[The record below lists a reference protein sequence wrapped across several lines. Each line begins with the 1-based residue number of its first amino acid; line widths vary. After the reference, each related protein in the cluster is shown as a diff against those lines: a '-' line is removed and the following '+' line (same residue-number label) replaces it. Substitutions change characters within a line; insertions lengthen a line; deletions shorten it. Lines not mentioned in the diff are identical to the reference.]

1 MDGSG
6 SARWAGRRGHSG
18 LLRDREARRR
28 DSRQQRRPR
37 VTLVDGAIIVLAGI
51 AAGIINVVA
60 GAGTLITFPV
70 LLALGVPPII
80 ANVSNTVGL
89 VPASVVGA
97 VGYRRELATQWRAV
111 AWMALFSAV
120 GGITGG
126 LLLLVLPGGFF
137 AGVVPFLLLAALL
150 SAIQPRVAR
159 FVRRR
164 ATAGPAGTSLR
175 DAEEAA
181 TDARPLTLGLTLG
194 VLATGVYGGYFGAA
208 QGVVLLALLGILW
221 SSDLHRANGAKNVLA
236 GMANLLSAIV
246 FIASGTVDWRI
257 AILIGVGSAAGGWLG
272 ARIGRRLPAPVLRT
286 ILVLVAVIAAVVLFA
301 T

>member
-1 MDGSG
+1 
-6 SARWAGRRGHSG
+6 
-18 LLRDREARRR
+18 
-28 DSRQQRRPR
+28 
-37 VTLVDGAIIVLAGI
+37 VTLLDGVVILLAGI

-70 LLALGVPPII
+70 LLALGVPPIT

-97 VGYRRELATQWRAV
+97 VGYRRELATQWRPV
-111 AWMALFSAV
+111 AAMAFFSAV
-120 GGITGG
+120 GGVAGG
-126 LLLLVLPGGFF
+126 LLLLALPGEFF
-137 AGVVPFLLLAALL
+137 AGVVPFLLLLAALL

-164 ATAGPAGTSLR
+164 ATATPAGPLG
-175 DAEEAA
+175 
-181 TDARPLTLGLTLG
+181 TDQPRARQTTPDTRPLTLGLILG

-221 SSDLHRANGAKNVLA
+221 STDLHRSNGAKNVLA
-236 GMANLLSAIV
+236 GVANLVSAII
-246 FIASGTVDWRI
+246 FISSGTVDWRI
-257 AILIGVGSAAGGWLG
+257 ALLVGAGSAAGGWLG

-286 ILVLVAVIAAVVLFA
+286 ILVLVAVIAAVVFFV